1 MKVLLLEDVKGFGR
15 RMEVKNASDGY
26 ARNFLIA
33 RKLAVPADDVAMS
46 LKKQSETRESAL
58 TEKWKS
64 QAEKLKK
71 DTLEF
76 AVKTGEKG
84 EVFGSVKKDQINA
97 KLKEKGYQGEVL
109 LSEPLKIIGEHKVA
123 VSFPRG
129 IRGEARVIMKRALQ

>member
-64 QAEKLKK
+64 QADKLKK

-76 AVKTGEKG
+76 AVKTG
-84 EVFGSVKKDQINA
+84 
-97 KLKEKGYQGEVL
+97 EKGYQGEVL

-129 IRGEARVIMKRALQ
+129 IRGEARVIMKRAL